1 MRQHGG
7 GLKCKTVE
15 IFLIEF
21 VLLCLFYSCLILFLH
36 IEGLYKVG
44 QRYLFGQGLASFIEL
59 VTDAYWLCSR

>member
-7 GLKCKTVE
+7 GYLKCKTVE

-36 IEGLYKVG
+36 IEGPYKVG
-44 QRYLFGQGLASFIEL
+44 
-59 VTDAYWLCSR
+59 